1 MRAGGKSEILDAG
14 MAVCQ
19 TAAIVFFLIQGMPD
33 MGDEKKNSD
42 DRLVRTR
49 PRLKKILLP
58 RCLVTLVHGSHAPAS
73 IIFFLTSLFID
84 SIHSISCN

>member
-1 MRAGGKSEILDAG
+1 MRAGGKKRNSRRGNGGLPNRRDR
-14 MAVCQ
+14 V
-19 TAAIVFFLIQGMPD
+19 FLIQGMPD
-33 MGDEKKNSD
+33 IGDEKKNSG

-49 PRLKKILLP
+49 PRLKKILLQ